1 MRYSTQQIL
10 ILLAIL
16 PTIGTAL
23 LAGRNWRRL
32 PAAMRPL
39 AMLSFFALLTE
50 VVSRILWFLKLSNL
64 FIWPI
69 YICVEFAL
77 LLELYNRAGYPAF
90 LQKKRWYLIIGL
102 VGLASLEAGLRS
114 TQPLLIDNAVRLV
127 ESLLLIGLVL
137 LYYHHSLQ
145 AITEQHI
152 WQQPLFW
159 VSTGLLFFFVGNF
172 LIYTFINFALFYSQ
186 QFNYQL
192 WLVHAGLNSVLYCL
206 YAYAIWISL
215 RK

>member
-1 MRYSTQQIL
+1 MPYSIQQIL

-16 PTIGTAL
+16 PTLGTAL
-23 LAGRNWRRL
+23 LAGANWRRL
-32 PAAMRPL
+32 PTTMRPL
-39 AMLSFFALLTE
+39 ALLSFFALLTE
-50 VVSRILWFLKLSNL
+50 GVSRILWLLKVSNL

-77 LLELYNRAGYPAF
+77 LLELYHRAGQPAF
-90 LQKKRWYLIIGL
+90 LRKSRWYLTAGL

-127 ESLLLIGLVL
+127 ESLLLITLVL

-145 AITEQHI
+145 AITQQYI
-152 WQQPLFW
+152 WHQPLFW

-172 LIYTFINFALFYSQ
+172 LIYTFINFALIYSQ
-186 QFNYQL
+186 QFNYQI
-192 WLVHAGLNSVLYCL
+192 WLVHAALNSVLYSL